1 MSNLNDD
8 QLNQMR
14 NISDTLIEAT
24 EHFAKNIKDRE
35 KIKSINIF
43 SAIIEG
49 YQDIQTMFITY
60 KIEDNTI
67 ITRIEKDL
75 IAIGQELVTNNL
87 LKIAEIIQFSLM
99 PRLRKLHESFQ
110 SSATEKDITIG
121 VFNDKGNPRDL
132 YTKER
137 IDALNKE
144 SIRQHTTLLYFS
156 S

>member
-1 MSNLNDD
+1 MSNLNED
-8 QLNQMR
+8 QMNQMR
-14 NISDTLIEAT
+14 NISDTLIEAK

-35 KIKSINIF
+35 KIQSINIF
-43 SAIIEG
+43 TEIVEGFQAIK
-49 YQDIQTMFITY
+49 TMFIVY

-75 IAIGQELVTNNL
+75 IAIGQELETSHL

-99 PRLRKLHESFQ
+99 PRLRKLQEPFQ
-110 SSATEKDITIG
+110 PSVTERDITIG
-121 VFNDKGNPRDL
+121 VFHDKGNPKDL

-144 SIRQHTTLLYFS
+144 S
-156 S
+156 